1 MNGLYTLK
9 GLNASGSQAGM
20 TGLAHHHRLDRR
32 QESFTLSSPTPNQV
46 ENDVKDMIYQTAG
59 IAYPVIPAPDQ
70 VEGDVK
76 DMIYQ
81 LRESPFF
88 KDEIPNQVGNDSFVI
103 FIVILTHIIRY

>member
-1 MNGLYTLK
+1 M
-9 GLNASGSQAGM
+9 
-20 TGLAHHHRLDRR
+20 
-32 QESFTLSSPTPNQV
+32 SFPPPDQV
-46 ENDVKDMIYQTAG
+46 ENDVKDMIYQLRGSPTLSF
-59 IAYPVIPAPDQ
+59 PTPDQ

-88 KDEIPNQVGNDSFVI
+88 KDGIPNQVGNDSFVI

>member
-1 MNGLYTLK
+1 M
-9 GLNASGSQAGM
+9 
-20 TGLAHHHRLDRR
+20 
-32 QESFTLSSPTPNQV
+32 SFPT
-46 ENDVKDMIYQTAG
+46 
-59 IAYPVIPAPDQ
+59 PDQ

>member
-1 MNGLYTLK
+1 MSFPTPDQVEVTLRMRFIK
-9 GLNASGSQAGM
+9 LRGSP
-20 TGLAHHHRLDRR
+20 
-32 QESFTLSSPTPNQV
+32 TLSFPT
-46 ENDVKDMIYQTAG
+46 
-59 IAYPVIPAPDQ
+59 PDQ